1 MCIDFEENELLA
13 LFDEYRDRY
22 SLLESSVE
30 RQSLAP
36 QYGTVSTIPRGYY
49 CPSLVMDILIGGAK
63 RGKVSAK
70 PSKAETAPFVFWFDK
85 EDKLIAVESFSVFP
99 STGRVITGREYLIY
113 HGPSVIAPEYSVSR
127 MQKSPL
133 LRRITRCEY
142 DDLGRIRKYRTLFS
156 SDLECGR
163 DRIDSFEIYAE
174 DYRYDPESDLLDT
187 VQYGQCRAIP
197 TSLMG
202 DSIARQLTDEQ
213 EQVKLNWESVCRFIH
228 DENGFVIQY
237 KESER
242 TDGDPSEVLRTVPK
256 YKRRII

>member
-1 MCIDFEENELLA
+1 MCIDFEENDLLA

-22 SLLESSVE
+22 SPLESSVE

-36 QYGTVSTIPRGYY
+36 RYGTASTIPRGYY

-70 PSKAETAPFVFWFDK
+70 PSKAETAPFVFWFDR
-85 EDKLIAVESFSVFP
+85 EDKLIAAESFSEFP

-113 HGPSVIAPEYSVSR
+113 HGHSVIAPEYSVSR

-133 LRRITRCEY
+133 LRRLTRCEY
-142 DDLGRIRKYRTLFS
+142 DDLGRIRRYRTLFS

-163 DRIDSFEIYAE
+163 DRIDSYEIFAE
-174 DYRYDPESDLLDT
+174 DYRYDPESALLDT
-187 VQYGQCRAIP
+187 VQYGQCVAMPASIV
-197 TSLMG
+197 G
-202 DSIARQLTDEQ
+202 DSIASQLPDGRDQ
-213 EQVKLNWESVCRFIH
+213 IKLNWESICRFIH

-237 KESER
+237 KESEL

-256 YKRRII
+256 YKRKRI